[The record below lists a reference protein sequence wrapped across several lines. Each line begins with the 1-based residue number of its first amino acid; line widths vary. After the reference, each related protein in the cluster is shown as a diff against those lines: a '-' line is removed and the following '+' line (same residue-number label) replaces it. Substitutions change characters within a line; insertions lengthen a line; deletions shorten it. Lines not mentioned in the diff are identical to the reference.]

1 MSSRVPPI
9 LQGSPKGWFVTMH
22 LPDEAVGELDPCFVA
37 SFCEEFGVAWEIFD
51 STGTRHQLQFNC
63 SPTKPLLTTGWE
75 DLRPFYK
82 WSGNVKLHFFYYGD
96 NKFFMLIN
104 NKNIFAYS
112 DFPTFHSLSTSI
124 ANCSTFFWHIKA
136 ADLCTPTVILSK
148 SLDKFIKPSSHAVI
162 KFSGPLDNVV
172 TVRVSIDSKKFGRF
186 MFGEGWNVFC
196 QRNGIIE
203 GNVLQLK
210 IDKDIDY
217 SNVVM
222 VTVAY

>member
-1 MSSRVPPI
+1 MGSSWLHI
-9 LQGSPKGWFVTMH
+9 FDGNMKGCFITMH
-22 LPDEAVGELDPCFVA
+22 TPSQAVGELDPCFVA
-37 SFCEEFGVAWEIFD
+37 SFFEELGVVWEIFD
-51 STGTRHQLQFNC
+51 STGTPHQLQFNC
-63 SPTKPLLTTGWE
+63 SPTMPLLTTGWE

-82 WSGNVKLHFFYYGD
+82 WSGNVKLHFFYYGE

-124 ANCSTFFWHIKA
+124 GNSRTFFWHIKA
-136 ADLCTPTVILSK
+136 AALSSPTVS
-148 SLDKFIKPSSHAVI
+148 
-162 KFSGPLDNVV
+162 
-172 TVRVSIDSKKFGRF
+172 GRF
-186 MFGEGWNVFC
+186 MFGEGWNDFC
-196 QRNGIIE
+196 QRNGIVE

-210 IDKDIDY
+210 IDQYIDY